1 MRLTRIVRQQLLD
14 QNEGF
19 KTTTSYSGKN
29 FSEDRTYEIQEGEL
43 HIRARGKTSWADS
56 HHVEESV
63 ADDEQ
68 TRRFLK
74 NNLHALDADGL
85 D

>member
-1 MRLTRIVRQQLLD
+1 MRQQLLN

-29 FSEDRTYEIQEGEL
+29 RSEGRTYEIQDGEL
-43 HIRARGKTSWADS
+43 HIRARGRSSWADG
-56 HHVEESV
+56 HYDQEFI
-63 ADDEQ
+63 ADDGR

-74 NNLHALDADGL
+74 DNLKRPEH
-85 D
+85 